1 MQAVVTKL
9 TSADG
14 AFIPAPAASRSHDRS
29 SSEHLLHLLC
39 ISLLAH
45 LLRTSRSR
53 SCPSHP
59 LRYGEVYGQGEGCSA
74 TIRESLTF
82 GCSAT
87 TPRLTSNATAFQVHP
102 SQRVILHLR
111 GAFNF
116 HKDFHHHLS
125 GFTKLCFNQA
135 LYPNFAVKDLSF
147 GFLDQHIE
155 SSDSS
160 SGEMKFLHNSGMKVS
175 HSTDKSAGRGR

>member
-102 SQRVILHLR
+102 LPFFPSLRFTSFFPFAWVHLFPF
-111 GAFNF
+111 AL
-116 HKDFHHHLS
+116 LS
-125 GFTKLCFNQA
+125 NLSPPCLPACLTC
-135 LYPNFAVKDLSF
+135 PFAVNDLAL
-147 GFLDQHIE
+147 GL
-155 SSDSS
+155 
-160 SGEMKFLHNSGMKVS
+160 
-175 HSTDKSAGRGR
+175 

>member
-1 MQAVVTKL
+1 MQHIYIYKEWWFNLLPEAHVQAVVTKL

-82 GCSAT
+82 ASVA
-87 TPRLTSNATAFQVHP
+87 PRLLHALRVTLLPFRFTLSLFSLRSGLPPFFP
-102 SQRVILHLR
+102 SL
-111 GAFNF
+111 
-116 HKDFHHHLS
+116 
-125 GFTKLCFNQA
+125 GFTSFPSLCCPTCLLPA
-135 LYPNFAVKDLSF
+135 CPLV
-147 GFLDQHIE
+147 
-155 SSDSS
+155 
-160 SGEMKFLHNSGMKVS
+160 
-175 HSTDKSAGRGR
+175 